1 MSNVDQKTQNERRE
15 AWRQANASVRM
26 EKGVVDDETLA
37 MQEKQIAGDI
47 SFAEYMTWVAA
58 TTKA

>member
-37 MQEKQIAGDI
+37 MQEKHIAGDI